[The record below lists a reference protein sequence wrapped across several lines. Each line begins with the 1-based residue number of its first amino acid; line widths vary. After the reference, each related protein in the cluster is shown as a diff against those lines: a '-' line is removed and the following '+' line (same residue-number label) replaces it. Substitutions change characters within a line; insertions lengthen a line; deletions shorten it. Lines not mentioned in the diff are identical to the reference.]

1 MIYEFIRVSSKVFF
15 ATETAYFGLII
26 LIWAMFIIMCFT
38 TVSANL
44 LIRIAGL
51 GCVPIIEA
59 SKALG

>member
-1 MIYEFIRVSSKVFF
+1 
-15 ATETAYFGLII
+15 
-26 LIWAMFIIMCFT
+26 
-38 TVSANL
+38 L